1 MLLRIGVLDSNG
13 VSGMVDNDTMLMFLD
28 LLFVEKKKKKTEQD
42 QGFIALGAMNAL
54 A

>member
-28 LLFVEKKKKKTEQD
+28 LLLVEKKKKTKLSKIRD
-42 QGFIALGAMNAL
+42 SLH
-54 A
+54 

>member
-28 LLFVEKKKKKTEQD
+28 LLFVGKKKKKNEQD
-42 QGFIALGAMNAL
+42 QGFLALEAMNAL